1 MAFFPGPI
9 EDRIRGSGVFDFDNA
24 LFKHLWNSRSQADFM
39 AHMRYYISDHRI
51 LWVTL
56 DTS

>member
-39 AHMRYYISDHRI
+39 AHMRYYISDPRI